1 MKSLKLFLE
10 TMGPHD
16 ESDTYNQ
23 MYSQVEPYLG
33 KWGAGEV
40 RGWRR
45 NRGIAFHV
53 TKGSNVEQN
62 DWIVVRWNPDY
73 DDYTVMLS
81 EYGEGDEATAKS
93 VKDNVYSND
102 LENVIDRMLGI

>member
-23 MYSQVEPYLG
+23 MYDLG

-62 DWIVVRWNPDY
+62 DWIVIRWNPDY